1 MGLLDKLLKNPEMMG
16 DMAKFA
22 ADNPEIAKS
31 VMQLLSSSGGS
42 GGGLGDILGSLQNG
56 GLGDAVSSWLGSGD
70 NQSVS
75 PDALASALGADQV
88 SSFADKAGI
97 SGSEAGALLAGL
109 LPQIVDKLSPQGE
122 VPDSGNLDG
131 VLEGLLGS
139 LTKSA

>member
-1 MGLLDKLLKNPEMMG
+1 MGLLDELLKNPEMMG

-31 VMQLLSSSGGS
+31 VMQLLSSSSGS

-70 NQSVS
+70 NHAVS

-88 SSFADKAGI
+88 SSFADKAGV
-97 SGSEAGALLAGL
+97 SGSEAGVLLAGL
-109 LPQIVDKLSPQGE
+109 LPQIIDKLSPQGE